1 MQLFSSVLDL
11 NVHSLRLHILFF
23 AIITNIHNF
32 QNLGKYEVLAKLAI
46 NGEVELSLFYLTQE
60 LLGP

>member
-1 MQLFSSVLDL
+1 MQPFSSALHL
-11 NVHSLRLHILFF
+11 NAHSLRLHILFF
-23 AIITNIHNF
+23 AIITNIHIF